1 MWYSMSKGTSSS
13 ISALSAKTWWIR
25 PRSTAGNWRETLL
38 QWLRFLQL
46 SSKVRWRAVLQGT
59 KSFQVP
65 RAQLLSGLWI
75 ICGRRGWHWGR
86 AVLSDKIANDASV
99 VEASGETELP
109 LLAGTLED
117 AAMFVYCPFLRNF
130 QILAHFFPNLRVW
143 FLQFGFCNAGF
154 RLIGF
159 QLVVGPCPLTH
170 GSPQAHYTNL
180 MAICKSDITF
190 LK

>member
-1 MWYSMSKGTSSS
+1 MWYSVSKGTSSS
-13 ISALSAKTWWIR
+13 IFALSAKTWWIR

-38 QWLRFLQL
+38 RWLRFLQL
-46 SSKVRWRAVLQGT
+46 SSKVRLGAVLQGT

-75 ICGRRGWHWGR
+75 ISGRRGWHWGR
-86 AVLSDKIANDASV
+86 AVLSDKIANASSV

-117 AAMFVYCPFLRNF
+117 AAVFVYCPFLRNF

-143 FLQFGFCNAGF
+143 FLQFGSVMQGSAWLVLSWKWDHVPSLMDLA
-154 RLIGF
+154 RLTTLIWWLF
-159 QLVVGPCPLTH
+159 VSQ
-170 GSPQAHYTNL
+170 
-180 MAICKSDITF
+180 I
-190 LK
+190 